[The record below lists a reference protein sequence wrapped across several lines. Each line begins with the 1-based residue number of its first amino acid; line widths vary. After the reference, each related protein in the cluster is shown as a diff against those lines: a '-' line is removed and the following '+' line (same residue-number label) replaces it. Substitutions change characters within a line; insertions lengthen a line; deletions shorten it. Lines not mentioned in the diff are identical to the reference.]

1 VERPTPTGVLVP
13 LVAVLAATA
22 LSGCFEGEA
31 QDAASV
37 NGGREDVSLERRIP
51 IPPRRTE
58 SPIAGLEIAAVGD
71 TMLGNTP
78 ELPPDPATYLDPVKD
93 LLVGDVVFGNLEGA
107 LSELGESLK
116 CPPPPEDESAKEQE
130 EREAEP
136 VDCFAFH
143 VPPDYAGYLA
153 EAGFTAMNNANNHSL
168 DYGETGLEETVTALG
183 EAGIAQTGLPGE
195 VTLLKAGGMRV
206 ALLGFAPYA
215 YTASLTDVETARAL
229 IEGAAAEADVVVVA
243 IHAGAEGSDAQHV
256 TGEEEVYSGEDR
268 GNPEEFAHMAVDAG
282 ADLVLGSGPHV
293 LRGMEVYE
301 GRLVAYSLGN
311 FAGFHNFSTEGVL
324 GESGV
329 LQVRL
334 GPDGSFL
341 SGKLVPLRLVEAGQP
356 VPDPTGEAAA
366 TVAQLSKE
374 DFGPTAVGIGA
385 EGQILAP

>member
-1 VERPTPTGVLVP
+1 VERPTPTGAVVP
-13 LVAVLAATA
+13 LVAVLAVTA
-22 LSGCFEGEA
+22 LSGCFEGRA
-31 QDAASV
+31 QDSASV
-37 NGGREDVSLERRIP
+37 NGDGKGTAAAREIP
-51 IPPRRTE
+51 ILPRRTE
-58 SPIAGLEIAAVGD
+58 SPLTGLTIAAVGD

-78 ELPPDPATYLDPVKD
+78 ELPAEPSTYLDPVKD

-107 LSELGESLK
+107 LSDLGESLK
-116 CPPPPEDESAKEQE
+116 CPAPSEAESQKEHE

-136 VDCFAFH
+136 VDCYAFH
-143 VPPDYAGYLA
+143 IPTEYAGYLA

-168 DYGETGLEETVTALG
+168 DYGETGLEETVTALD

-195 VTLLKAGGMRV
+195 VTLIKAKDQRI

-215 YTASLTDVETARAL
+215 YAASLTDVETARAL
-229 IEGAAAEADVVVVA
+229 IEGAAGEADVVVVA

-256 TGEEEVYSGEDR
+256 TGETEIYSGEDR
-268 GNPEEFAHMAVDAG
+268 GDPEEFAHMAVDAG

-301 GRLVAYSLGN
+301 DRLIAYSLGN
-311 FAGFHNFSTEGVL
+311 FAGFHNFATEGVL

-329 LQVRL
+329 LQVSL
-334 GPDGSFL
+334 GPNGSFL

-356 VPDPTGEAAA
+356 VPDPSGQAAA

-374 DFGPTAVGIGA
+374 DFGPTGVEIGA